1 MYKFDFTGK
10 VALITG
16 GAKGLGKEYVQTF
29 AEQGADVAL
38 FDSDG
43 KLARETAQKIEERT
57 GKKIRAYSCDVG
69 NEKQVIDSVAAVV
82 KEFGKI
88 DQVINN
94 AGILRY
100 GDALEDWEKVINVNL
115 TGPFLVNREVVK
127 QSMMIQKKGRI
138 VNISSIG
145 GVLATPAGCLSY
157 HASKAGVILLTR
169 GQAGEWAPYNI
180 LVNSVAPG
188 AIANGTMGD
197 SAGSSTAADD
207 YQAKSRNPMK
217 RRGQFGEM
225 SGILVYLCSDENTYT
240 NGQLILV
247 DGGWSGMM

>member
-38 FDSDG
+38 FDANL
-43 KLARETAQKIEERT
+43 KIAQETAKEIEELT
-57 GKKIRAYSCDVG
+57 GKKIRAYQCDVG
-69 NEKQVIDSVAAVV
+69 NEKEVIECVAAVV

-88 DQVINN
+88 DQVVNN

-100 GDALEDWEKVINVNL
+100 GDALADWEKVVNVNL

-138 VNISSIG
+138 VNVSSIG
-145 GVLATPAGCLSY
+145 GVLATPAGVQSY
-157 HASKAGVILLTR
+157 HASKAGVIAMTKA
-169 GQAGEWAPYNI
+169 QAGEWAPYNI

-225 SGILVYLCSDENTYT
+225 SGIIIYFCSDENTYT
-240 NGQLILV
+240 NGQFILV
-247 DGGWSGMM
+247 DGGWAGMM

>member
-1 MYKFDFTGK
+1 LYKFDFTGK

-38 FDSDG
+38 FDANL
-43 KLARETAQKIEERT
+43 KIAQETAKEIEELT
-57 GKKIRAYSCDVG
+57 GKKIRAYQCDVG
-69 NEKQVIDSVAAVV
+69 NEKEVIECVAAVV

-88 DQVINN
+88 DQVVNN

-100 GDALEDWEKVINVNL
+100 GDALADWEKVVNVNL

-138 VNISSIG
+138 VNVSSIG
-145 GVLATPAGCLSY
+145 GVLATPAGVQSY
-157 HASKAGVILLTR
+157 HASKAGVIAMTKA
-169 GQAGEWAPYNI
+169 QAGEWAPYNI

-225 SGILVYLCSDENTYT
+225 SGIIIYFCSDENTYT
-240 NGQLILV
+240 NGQFILV
-247 DGGWSGMM
+247 DGGWAGMM

>member
-38 FDSDG
+38 FDADL
-43 KLARETAQKIEERT
+43 KLAQETAKEIATLT

-69 NEKQVIDSVAAVV
+69 NEKQVIESVAAVV

-88 DQVINN
+88 DQLVNN

-115 TGPFLVNREVVK
+115 TGTFLVDREVVK

-145 GVLATPAGCLSY
+145 GVLATPAGVQSY
-157 HASKAGVILLTR
+157 HASKAGVIAMTKA
-169 GQAGEWAPYNI
+169 QAGEWAPYNI

-225 SGILVYLCSDENTYT
+225 SGIIIYFCSDENTYT
-240 NGQLILV
+240 NGQFILV
-247 DGGWSGMM
+247 DGGWAGMM